1 MAQGRYY
8 SEVKDELI
16 VNQVLPS
23 IFDGEDFPGYDN
35 VRLSYSQ
42 LASIIGNGKRD
53 WVAALENQKAVYLI
67 TDKATGKLYVG
78 SATSSYGMLLQR
90 WSSYIANGHGG
101 NKELVELVKT
111 KGFKYVKENF
121 QYSILENYNA
131 KVDDQFI
138 LQRESWWK
146 DTLQSRKWGY
156 NCN

>member
-1 MAQGRYY
+1 
-8 SEVKDELI
+8 
-16 VNQVLPS
+16 
-23 IFDGEDFPGYDN
+23 
-35 VRLSYSQ
+35 
-42 LASIIGNGKRD
+42 
-53 WVAALENQKAVYLI
+53 
-67 TDKATGKLYVG
+67 
-78 SATSSYGMLLQR
+78 MLLQR
-90 WSSYIANGHGG
+90 WSSYVANGHGG

-111 KGFKYVKENF
+111 KGFEYVKENF